1 MFRKEK
7 NQGYFHQS
15 IESSHNKKSCR
26 RPAKSFT
33 RKIIVFP
40 YTYLCD
46 TQVHYG
52 SYKISQGSMQNVL
65 SEMGLCGKLAINK
78 NMTDTEIAHEIQCL
92 FQI

>member
-1 MFRKEK
+1 MFKNEK
-7 NQGYFHQS
+7 DQGYFHQS
-15 IESSHNKKSCR
+15 IGSSRNKKSCR

-33 RKIIVFP
+33 REIIVFP

-65 SEMGLCGKLAINK
+65 SEIELCGKLAITK
-78 NMTDTEIAHEIQCL
+78 NMTDIEIAHEIQCL